1 MEDNKYKKEERLE
14 LFHGYRERLKEEIR
28 KKRMN
33 KSTTAAPN
41 NINNS
46 RKKLQYDNYG
56 SFFGPSPSSKP
67 VNNNII
73 ASRVIQEMSKSITS
87 LLSSPK
93 VVTDDDDVKTKVQKL
108 KDSRDYSFLMND
120 DDDDDQMSMKTKQ
133 ALGNNVSHAKKTS
146 STPMSGHSSRLPSP
160 SSRLTWPPMDST
172 RQHSSNN
179 GTGPSRPSIKNGTG
193 PSRPSISS
201 NGTGPSRPSS
211 NNRIESG
218 RPSTSNIGLG
228 RPSISSNGTG
238 FGRPSISNNRT
249 GPGQPSSSNGT
260 RPSRPSSSNGT
271 KSSISRPKNSSMP
284 SMQKSLSSKLQPSI
298 SRQQQLEVVAKAKLL
313 SRPQINK
320 PQKQSLSHLT
330 SYNDNCPKKKP
341 MRQYS
346 DDEGDE
352 GEDYQAISMM
362 IRQMFRYNPKKF
374 VGRDD
379 DDSNMVAN
387 FDDIQREEKR
397 SERMGRKDKK
407 EQLLIEEEERREREA
422 KMRRLKKLKFEH

>member
-33 KSTTAAPN
+33 KSTTVPPN
-41 NINNS
+41 NINS

-73 ASRVIQEMSKSITS
+73 ASRVILEMSKSITS

-120 DDDDDQMSMKTKQ
+120 DDDDDQMPMKTKQ

-179 GTGPSRPSIKNGTG
+179 RIESGRPSTSNRTGLGRPSI
-193 PSRPSISS
+193 RS

-218 RPSTSNIGLG
+218 RPSTSNKTGLG

-238 FGRPSISNNRT
+238 LGRPSISNNRT

-320 PQKQSLSHLT
+320 PQKQSSSHLT
-330 SYNDNCPKKKP
+330 SYNDNFPKKKP
-341 MRQYS
+341 MKQYS

>member
-1 MEDNKYKKEERLE
+1 MEDNKYKEEERLE

-33 KSTTAAPN
+33 KSTTVPPN

-93 VVTDDDDVKTKVQKL
+93 VVTDDDDDVKTKVQKL

-193 PSRPSISS
+193 PSRPSSN

-218 RPSTSNIGLG
+218 RPSTSNRTELG
-228 RPSISSNGTG
+228 RPSIRSNGTG
-238 FGRPSISNNRT
+238 
-249 GPGQPSSSNGT
+249 
-260 RPSRPSSSNGT
+260 PSRPSSNNRIESGRPSTKRT
-271 KSSISRPKNSSMP
+271 KSSISCPKNSSMP

-320 PQKQSLSHLT
+320 PQKQSSSHLT

-341 MRQYS
+341 MKQYS

-362 IRQMFRYNPKKF
+362 IRQMFRYNPNKF

-397 SERMGRKDKK
+397 SERMGRRKDKK